1 MTLSFKKDYGV
12 VETRISLTNA
22 DRVAIAILVSDLEKL
37 DCNSDGRICV
47 PQPIMQNVLTL
58 CKNLAG
64 RMRDKS
70 NANIFTLQTEA
81 MTDEELREEEERQK
95 WIKDHSHEMCGTEE
109 SQPEMPHPVSQE
121 P

>member
-47 PQPIMQNVLTL
+47 PQPMMQDVLTL

-64 RMRDKS
+64 RMRDK
-70 NANIFTLQTEA
+70 AGTDIFTLQKEA
-81 MTDEELREEEERQK
+81 MTDEELRKAE
-95 WIKDHSHEMCGTEE
+95 KDAKAKEDDDMQAPEPTP
-109 SQPEMPHPVSQE
+109 QPMP
-121 P
+121 

>member
-22 DRVAIAILVSDLEKL
+22 DRVAIAILVNDLENL

-70 NANIFTLQTEA
+70 NANVFTLQTEA

-95 WIKDHSHEMCGTEE
+95 WIKEH
-109 SQPEMPHPVSQE
+109 SQE
-121 P
+121 SSEDDMQAPEPTSIPMP

>member
-22 DRVAIAILVSDLEKL
+22 DRVAIAILVSGLEKL
-37 DCNSDGRICV
+37 DCDIDGHICV
-47 PQPIMQNVLTL
+47 PQPMMQDVLTL

-64 RMRDKS
+64 RMRDKAG
-70 NANIFTLQTEA
+70 ANVFTLQTEA
-81 MTDEELREEEERQK
+81 MTDEELRKAEEDAMAKEDDDMQA
-95 WIKDHSHEMCGTEE
+95 
-109 SQPEMPHPVSQE
+109 PEPTPRPVPQE

>member
-37 DCNSDGRICV
+37 DCNSDGLIYV
-47 PQPIMQNVLTL
+47 PQPMMQNVLTL

-64 RMRDKS
+64 RMRVES
-70 NANIFTLQTEA
+70 NANVFTLQKEA

-95 WIKDHSHEMCGTEE
+95 WIKEHEDDM
-109 SQPEMPHPVSQE
+109 QAPEPTTIPMP
-121 P
+121 